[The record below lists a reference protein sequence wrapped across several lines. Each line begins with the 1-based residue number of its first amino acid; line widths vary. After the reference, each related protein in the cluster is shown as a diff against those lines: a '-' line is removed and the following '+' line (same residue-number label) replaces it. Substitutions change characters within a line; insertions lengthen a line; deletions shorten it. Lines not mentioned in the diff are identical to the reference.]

1 MKKELLH
8 EEDRKIEIILGN
20 LLRTG
25 VIIAAIIV
33 IAGGIIYLI
42 RHGFEL
48 PHYTVFK
55 GEPGN
60 IKDVISVIKGALALE
75 SISIIQ
81 LGILVLIATP
91 VLRVV
96 FSVVAF
102 IYEKDLM
109 YVIFTLIVLA
119 VLIFSLWG

>member
-1 MKKELLH
+1 MREDLLH

-20 LLRTG
+20 LLRIG

-33 IAGGIIYLI
+33 IIGGALYLI

-48 PHYTVFK
+48 PHYSVFK
-55 GEPGN
+55 GEPGDLT
-60 IKDVISVIKGALALE
+60 DVISVFKGVMAMKSKA
-75 SISIIQ
+75 IIQ

-91 VLRVV
+91 VLRVI

-109 YVIFTLIVLA
+109 YIFFTLIVLA
-119 VLIFSLWG
+119 VLIFSLLG